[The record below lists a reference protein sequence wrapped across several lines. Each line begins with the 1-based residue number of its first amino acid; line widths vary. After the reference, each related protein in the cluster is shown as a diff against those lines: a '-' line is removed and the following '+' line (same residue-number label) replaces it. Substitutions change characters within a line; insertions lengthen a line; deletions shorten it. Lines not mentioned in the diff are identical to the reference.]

1 MTKNFTL
8 FSILLLLPLCLC
20 AQKDNG
26 FILTMKQDTLYGK
39 VRINN
44 KLDGIS
50 FQYEG
55 KKVELHASSITY
67 FGVKKK
73 GTTRIYK
80 TLINNWEEYIFV
92 EVLTEGKFNLY
103 HYDTAGND
111 RYTRS
116 DPYRYYI
123 GSSNIYP
130 IRMSPRS
137 YRSMMK
143 MMVRIVEEEPELLG
157 QLADYEDVPRIIRK
171 YNAF

>member
-1 MTKNFTL
+1 MKRNFTL
-8 FSILLLLPLCLC
+8 SLISLLFPLFLF
-20 AQKDNG
+20 AQQGKG

-55 KKVELHASSITY
+55 KKVELHASTITY
-67 FGVKKK
+67 FGLKKN

-92 EVLTEGKFNLY
+92 EVLAEGKLNLY

-137 YRSMMK
+137 YRSLMK